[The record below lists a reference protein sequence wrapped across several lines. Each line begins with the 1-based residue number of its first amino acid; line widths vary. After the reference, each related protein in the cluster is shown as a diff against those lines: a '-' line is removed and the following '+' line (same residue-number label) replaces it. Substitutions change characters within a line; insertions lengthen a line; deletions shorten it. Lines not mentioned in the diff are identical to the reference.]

1 MSWLSAKW
9 EDVLVG
15 QGPRN
20 FQGRNKDDG
29 KDIIPK
35 VCMGF
40 KDDETN

>member
-15 QGPRN
+15 QGPCN
-20 FQGRNKDDG
+20 FQGRNRDDG

-35 VCMGF
+35 VIMDF
-40 KDDETN
+40 KHGETN